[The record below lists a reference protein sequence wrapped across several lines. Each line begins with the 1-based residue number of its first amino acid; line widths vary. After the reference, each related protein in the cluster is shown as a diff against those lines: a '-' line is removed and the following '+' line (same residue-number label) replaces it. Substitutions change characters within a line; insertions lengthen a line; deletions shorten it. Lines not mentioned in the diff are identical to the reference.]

1 MERRIMS
8 ITRKD
13 FLRNLKWTAAGAMV
27 GAPIGALG
35 LNRLNSTREN
45 WETESFS
52 QSGEDVFVNFI
63 LGYLH
68 MAANMTYLD
77 VGAFH
82 PTKLSNT
89 YYFYRGGR
97 RGVLVEPNVDM
108 TELLRTVRP
117 KDVTLVAGIGITDQR
132 EADYYVM
139 TDPARNTFSKEEAEH
154 TERVTNRSTTI
165 REVRKIPLLNIN
177 DVMQERF
184 GRGPTFLSVDTEGLD
199 LAILKSIDYQRYRPT
214 VICAETLVSGTR
226 KTVAEI
232 PEFMATQGYTVR
244 GQTFVNTI
252 FVDSRFL

>member
-13 FLRNLKWTAAGAMV
+13 FLRNLKWTAAGATV

-52 QSGEDVFVNFI
+52 QSGEDVIVNFI

-108 TELLRTVRP
+108 AELLRTVRP
-117 KDVTLVAGIGITDQR
+117 KDVTLVAGIGITD
-132 EADYYVM
+132 EWHEVKSGCTSDLA
-139 TDPARNTFSKEEAEH
+139 SKAVYKAPENYC
-154 TERVTNRSTTI
+154 TNSLTSCHSHH
-165 REVRKIPLLNIN
+165 
-177 DVMQERF
+177 
-184 GRGPTFLSVDTEGLD
+184 GPTRGRLLRYDGSRPQHLFEGGGGAHGAGL
-199 LAILKSIDYQRYRPT
+199 Q
-214 VICAETLVSGTR
+214 
-226 KTVAEI
+226 
-232 PEFMATQGYTVR
+232 PED
-244 GQTFVNTI
+244 N
-252 FVDSRFL
+252 DP